1 MIKSFDAL
9 KKELPGSKPLR
20 LVVVAAQETVVLDAV
35 SEATKAGWVKPIFIT
50 TGEVPPFN
58 DFSDLA
64 ITIHH
69 ASSLQQAA
77 ELGTELLA
85 RGEADLM
92 MKGLIPTADFLRPL
106 LNTEKHLIKTGRMLT
121 HVGAI
126 SIPNRGRLT
135 LISDAAIM
143 INPDLRAKEIIIENA
158 ICVARALGYNP
169 PKVAVLSAL
178 EAVNPKIPSSVEAGK
193 LKEMSQ
199 SGRFGD
205 CVVSG
210 PLALD
215 NALCHDA
222 AVTKG
227 LNGDPVA
234 GEADVLIFP
243 ELVSGNILYKSFSII
258 AGYPSAGVVMGAKV
272 PIILTSRADPPEAK
286 VNSIAL
292 ACFLAQNTPG

>member
-1 MIKSFDAL
+1 MIKNFDLL
-9 KKELPGSKPLR
+9 KKGLPGSKPLR
-20 LVVVAAQETVVLDAV
+20 LVVVTAQETAVLDAV
-35 SEATKAGWVKPIFIT
+35 TEATKAGWIKPIIIT
-50 TGEVPPFN
+50 TGEVRSIN
-58 DFSDLA
+58 DFLGPEL
-64 ITIHH
+64 TIHH
-69 ASSLQQAA
+69 ASSIQHAA

-85 RGEADLM
+85 MGEADLI

-106 LNTEKHLIKTGRMLT
+106 LNKEMYLVKTGRMLT

-135 LISDAAIM
+135 LISDAAII
-143 INPDLRAKEIIIENA
+143 INPDLSAKEIIIENA
-158 ICVARALGYNP
+158 IRVARALGYNP
-169 PKVAVLSAL
+169 PKVAVLSAM
-178 EAVNPKIPSSVEAGK
+178 EVVNPKIPSSIEAGK

-199 SGRFGD
+199 NGRFGD
-205 CVVSG
+205 CLVSG

-227 LNGDPVA
+227 LNGDQVA
-234 GEADVLIFP
+234 GEADVLIVP
-243 ELVSGNILYKSFSII
+243 ELVSGNVLYKSFSII

-272 PIILTSRADPPEAK
+272 PIILTSRADLPEAK

-292 ACFLAQNTPG
+292 ACFLAQNM